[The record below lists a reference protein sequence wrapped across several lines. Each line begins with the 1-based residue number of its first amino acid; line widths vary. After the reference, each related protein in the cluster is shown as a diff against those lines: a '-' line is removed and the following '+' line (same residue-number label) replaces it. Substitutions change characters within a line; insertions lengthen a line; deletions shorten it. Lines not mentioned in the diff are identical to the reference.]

1 LLSLRFMLDDA
12 LGQTDSAQQE
22 RKAPMSTGRRI
33 LLALAAV
40 LLVFLAWEGLTIVI
54 AYTDDAYVRSDLV
67 AFAPQVIGHVVAVH
81 VRDNQTVRKGDK
93 LISIDP
99 VPFQLAVQAQQA
111 ALAAAIA
118 QAQADKDASTAAR
131 NQLAEAVA
139 ARDLADVNQKR
150 AATLATE
157 QFGSRQALDAANE
170 VMRRAH
176 AEVDAAEAA
185 VARATRLIAMAEANV
200 QKAQAELAIGE
211 WQLSRTE
218 MYAPVN
224 GTINN
229 LTVRV
234 GDTARTDQP
243 LIGIVDADAFRAVAN
258 YKQDYVHRFIP
269 GGTAWVWLDSGP
281 WHFYRARIEGVAR
294 GISRIEGEGKLLP
307 YVVPATDWIRLQRRF
322 PVTLTFIDR
331 PPDNVLL
338 MGADARVVIF
348 P

>member
-1 LLSLRFMLDDA
+1 LLSLRFMPDDA

-40 LLVFLAWEGLTIVI
+40 LLVFLAWEGLTTVI

-67 AFAPQVIGHVVAVH
+67 AFAPQVTGHVVAVH

-99 VPFQLAVQAQQA
+99 VPFQLAVQVQQA

-118 QAQADKDASTAAR
+118 QAQADKDAATAAR

-176 AEVDAAEAA
+176 AEVDVAEAA
-185 VARATRLIAMAEANV
+185 VARATHLITMAEANV
-200 QKAQAELAIGE
+200 QKAQAELATGE

-218 MYAPVN
+218 MYASVN

-243 LIGIVDADAFRAVAN
+243 LIGIVDAEEFRVVAN
-258 YKQDYVHRFIP
+258 YKQDYVRRFVP
-269 GGTAWVWLDSGP
+269 GGTAWVWLDPGP

-307 YVVPATDWIRLQRRF
+307 YVTPTTDWIRLQRRF

>member
-1 LLSLRFMLDDA
+1 MPDDA
-12 LGQTDSAQQE
+12 LGRTDSAPREQ
-22 RKAPMSTGRRI
+22 KAPISTGRRI
-33 LLALAAV
+33 LLALAGV
-40 LLVFLAWEGLTIVI
+40 LLLFLIWEGLTSVI

-67 AFAPQVIGHVVAVH
+67 AFAPQVTGHIVAVH
-81 VRDNQTVRKGDK
+81 VRDNQTVRKADK

-111 ALAAAIA
+111 TLAASIA
-118 QAQADKDASTAAR
+118 QAQADRDAAAGAR

-157 QFGSRQALDAANE
+157 QFGSRQALDSANE

-185 VARATRLIAMAEANV
+185 VARAERLIAMAEANV
-200 QKAQAELAIGE
+200 QKAQAELATGE

-218 MYAPVN
+218 MYAPVD

-243 LIGIVDADAFRAVAN
+243 LIGIVDADAFRIVAN
-258 YKQDYVHRFIP
+258 YKQDYIRRFTP
-269 GGTAWVWLDSGP
+269 GGTAWLWLDSGP
-281 WHFYRARIEGVAR
+281 WRFYRARIEGIGR
-294 GISRIEGEGKLLP
+294 GISRIEGQDKLLP
-307 YVVPATDWIRLQRRF
+307 YVAPTTDWIRLQRRF

-331 PPDNVLL
+331 PPDQVLL
-338 MGADARVVIF
+338 MGADARVVVF